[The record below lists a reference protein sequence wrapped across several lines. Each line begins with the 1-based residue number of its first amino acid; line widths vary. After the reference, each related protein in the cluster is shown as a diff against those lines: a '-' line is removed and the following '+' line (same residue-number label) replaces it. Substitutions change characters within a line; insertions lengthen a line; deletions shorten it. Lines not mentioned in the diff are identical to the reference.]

1 MIKSLNR
8 RWKEFILN
16 EGVAPDI
23 SVWLQS
29 LKENISMLRP
39 RSMKESKRLEIMRH
53 QLNEIR
59 KGANRLLRENKILQE
74 ENLLLQEKQQND
86 HQTDK

>member
-1 MIKSLNR
+1 
-8 RWKEFILN
+8 
-16 EGVAPDI
+16 
-23 SVWLQS
+23 
-29 LKENISMLRP
+29 
-39 RSMKESKRLEIMRH
+39 MKESKRLEIMRH

-74 ENLLLQEKQQND
+74 ENLLLQEKQQNE